1 MYIHYER
8 SRITGT
14 RKQEGG
20 RTREITEDI
29 TCRSTQDPMLLA
41 MRRNHALTECE
52 TVTVRTLERFTRYI
66 DEEPYRT
73 RSDIP
78 SMGGK
83 PDLDW

>member
-29 TCRSTQDPMLLA
+29 TCLQNQDPMLLA
-41 MRRNHALTECE
+41 VRRNHALAGCGRISVE
-52 TVTVRTLERFTRYI
+52 TLERFTRYV
-66 DEEPYRT
+66 DEEPYRS

-78 SMGGK
+78 VMNSREEY
-83 PDLDW
+83 DV